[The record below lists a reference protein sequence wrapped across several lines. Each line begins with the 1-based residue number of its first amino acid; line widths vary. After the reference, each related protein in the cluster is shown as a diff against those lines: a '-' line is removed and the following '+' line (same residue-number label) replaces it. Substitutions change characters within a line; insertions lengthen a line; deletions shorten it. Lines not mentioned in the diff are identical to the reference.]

1 MAGLSCDDTCK
12 TSCPLSTRHSV
23 YWPWL
28 LLPLMLMLMLILQLI
43 LMLMLMLVEII
54 SYM

>member
-1 MAGLSCDDTCK
+1 VAGLICDDTCK

-23 YWPWL
+23 HWPWL
-28 LLPLMLMLMLILQLI
+28 LLPLMLMLNQHLILL
-43 LMLMLMLVEII
+43 LMLMRVEIK